1 MKITE
6 ELKELFKFVY
16 YRDDEEIEQEE
27 LDAILSSPEYLEFV
41 KQEEAYQQLVD
52 DSMKN

>member
-6 ELKELFKFVY
+6 ELKELFKFIY
-16 YRDDEEIEQEE
+16 YGDEEIEQEE
-27 LDAILSSPEYLEFV
+27 LDAILASSEYLEFV